1 MLFGRDIF
9 AAARQAALDVEA
21 LVLPVA
27 CLGCGR
33 ALPGKTG
40 LCDPCRL
47 SLRPIAPPMCGRCGQ
62 TLDKWESVNRT
73 RCTVDGKDASG
84 LARAP
89 STVHRPPVSCGFC
102 RRWPDEL
109 AWARSATWF
118 DDGAGRELVHSLK
131 YGGWR
136 VAAGP
141 MARVM
146 ARTLAAR
153 LREVDLLVPVPLG
166 RLRQRERGYNQAQ
179 ALAESLA
186 ALTKL
191 PCEVQLLARVRE
203 TKTQTA
209 LDPRARQANVANAFS
224 VHRTP
229 CTVHGKNV
237 ALVDD
242 VLTTGA
248 TLGAAAQA
256 LAEAGAAVVGALTFA
271 RAGKPE

>member
-1 MLFGRDIF
+1 MLFARDIF

-33 ALPGKTG
+33 ALPGSTG
-40 LCDPCRL
+40 LCDPCRV
-47 SLRPIAPPMCGRCGQ
+47 SLRPIAPPMCGRCGG
-62 TLDKWESVNRT
+62 TLDRWELGDRVPETEDRKGG
-73 RCTVDGKDASG
+73 CAPG
-84 LARAP
+84 LR
-89 STVHRPPVSCGFC
+89 SPVSGRPHCGFC
-102 RRWPDEL
+102 RRWPEEL
-109 AWARSATWF
+109 SWARSATWF

-136 VAAGP
+136 VASGP
-141 MARVM
+141 MANVM

-153 LREVDLLVPVPLG
+153 LREVDLLVPIPLG
-166 RLRQRERGYNQAQ
+166 RLRQRERGYNQSQ

-186 ALTKL
+186 AVTKV
-191 PCEVQLLARVRE
+191 PCDAQVLVRVRE

-209 LDPRARQANVANAFS
+209 LDPRARQANVSGAFS
-224 VHRTP
+224 VSGLRSA
-229 CTVHGKNV
+229 VAGKTV

-271 RAGKPE
+271 RAAKPE